1 MATEN
6 LHYAPL
12 YVRND
17 GIATVD
23 DSEPRVWVVMR
34 SRKEKVAVSVTVEGQ
49 VKTRTER
56 LYGYERVQELVP
68 EFFMPMKERVT
79 TRCGRRL
86 KTLSPA
92 IPDIFFVND
101 TISHIDKLVA
111 GDNGV
116 EYLYVKGRPYRQP
129 VIIRDVE
136 MSNFIAATTARQRVI
151 FHTAGD
157 DKLSHLIGRKVRIT
171 IPGYPTNGKTQ
182 ASKSAGAKSK
192 GDGAKG
198 NPTQAPTPTPARNT
212 YSNSNVEPTIIEG
225 ELLTVRGSRTRRLR
239 VSLPSSLTTLIAYID
254 LTLPPDALIET
265 LD

>member
-6 LHYAPL
+6 LHYEPL
-12 YVRND
+12 YVKNAELD
-17 GIATVD
+17 GVD
-23 DSEPRVWVVMR
+23 NTEPRVWVVMR
-34 SRKEKVAVSVTVEGQ
+34 SRKEKVAVSVPVDGQ
-49 VKTRTER
+49 SRTKTER
-56 LYGYERVQELVP
+56 LYGYERVQGLVP

-79 TRCGRRL
+79 TRAGRQI

-129 VIIRDVE
+129 VVIRDSE
-136 MSNFIAATTARQRVI
+136 MNNFIAATTARQRVI

-157 DKLSHLIGRKVRIT
+157 DKLSHLIGRQVRIT
-171 IPGYPTNGKTQ
+171 IPNTSQPRDSRTSGNGNSDT
-182 ASKSAGAKSK
+182 ASGAPSVRNAG
-192 GDGAKG
+192 G
-198 NPTQAPTPTPARNT
+198 NRNT
-212 YSNSNVEPTIIEG
+212 EPTIIEG

-254 LTLPPDALIET
+254 LTLPPDAVVEII
-265 LD
+265 D

>member
-6 LHYAPL
+6 LHYEPL
-12 YVRND
+12 YVKNAELD
-17 GIATVD
+17 CVD
-23 DSEPRVWVVMR
+23 DTEPRVWVVMR
-34 SRKEKVAVSVTVEGQ
+34 SRKEKVAVSVPVDGQ
-49 VKTRTER
+49 SKTKTER
-56 LYGYERVQELVP
+56 LYGYERVQSLVP

-79 TRCGRRL
+79 TRAGRQI

-101 TISHIDKLVA
+101 TIAHLDRLVSA
-111 GDNGV
+111 DNGI

-129 VIIRDVE
+129 VVIRDGE
-136 MSNFIAATTARQRVI
+136 MNNFIAATTAKQRVV

-157 DKLSHLIGRKVRIT
+157 DNLSHLIGRKVRIT
-171 IPGYPTNGKTQ
+171 IPVNPINGKTQ
-182 ASKSAGAKSK
+182 ASKS
-192 GDGAKG
+192 DGAKLKD
-198 NPTQAPTPTPARNT
+198 NSAKCTPTQAPAPARNT
-212 YSNSNVEPTIIEG
+212 YSYSNVEPTIIEG

>member
-17 GIATVD
+17 GIAAVD
-23 DSEPRVWVVMR
+23 DTEPRVWVVMR
-34 SRKEKVAVSVTVEGQ
+34 SRKEKVAVSVTAENQG
-49 VKTRTER
+49 KTRTER
-56 LYGYERVQELVP
+56 LYGYERVQDLVP

-79 TRCGRRL
+79 TRCGRQR

-101 TISHIDKLVA
+101 TISHIDKLVT

-129 VIIRDVE
+129 VIIRDSE
-136 MSNFIAATTARQRVI
+136 MNNFIAATTARQRVI

-157 DKLSHLIGRKVRIT
+157 DKLAHLIGRQVRIT
-171 IPGYPTNGKTQ
+171 IPNSSQPRNSQTSKNGNSDT
-182 ASKSAGAKSK
+182 AFGVSSAINNSA
-192 GDGAKG
+192 
-198 NPTQAPTPTPARNT
+198 NRNT
-212 YSNSNVEPTIIEG
+212 EPTIIEG
-225 ELLTVRGSRTRRLR
+225 ELLTIRGSRTRRLR
-239 VSLPSSLTTLIAYID
+239 VSLPSSLTTLTAYID
-254 LTLPPDALIET
+254 LTLPPDAVIEQ
-265 LD
+265 LN